1 MNLIPIDETVSTDSE
16 IYSIISWSDHTSGE
30 EDNQKDYR
38 IINEFTKN
46 EFENI
51 YKIDDKYSNYG
62 KMLDELGYGLMN
74 LAIEQGSCNHEIQ
87 YFVGPDHI
95 ACNTCNR

>member
-1 MNLIPIDETVSTDSE
+1 MNLIPIDESVSTYSE

-38 IINEFTKN
+38 KINEFTNN

-51 YKIDDKYSNYG
+51 YKIDDKYNDYE

-74 LAIEQGSCNHEIQ
+74 LAIEQDSCNHEIQ
-87 YFVGPDHI
+87 YFVCLLYTSPSPRD
-95 ACNTCNR
+95 

>member
-1 MNLIPIDETVSTDSE
+1 MVRQYFWLRRQPKGLLI
-16 IYSIISWSDHTSGE
+16 
-30 EDNQKDYR
+30 K
-38 IINEFTKN
+38 EFTNN

-51 YKIDDKYSNYG
+51 YKIDDKYNNYG

-74 LAIEQGSCNHEIQ
+74 LAIEQDSCNHEIQ

-95 ACNTCNR
+95 ACNTCNRYPHKDKRAAHCVTKIFVKLV